1 MLANGWIEDL
11 LLDQGMD
18 FKLGQRVVN
27 DFFFLR
33 VLGLF
38 EPSTCRRPPTKA
50 PAAILIPGTLQRDMT
65 RRDIR

>member
-1 MLANGWIEDL
+1 
-11 LLDQGMD
+11 MD